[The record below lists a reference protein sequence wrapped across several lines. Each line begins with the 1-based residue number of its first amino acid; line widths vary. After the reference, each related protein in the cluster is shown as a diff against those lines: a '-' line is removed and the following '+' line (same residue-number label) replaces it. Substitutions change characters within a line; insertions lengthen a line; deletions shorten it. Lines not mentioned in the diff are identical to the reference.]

1 MTTLLQRMQDD
12 MKLRNLAA
20 STQASYAQHV
30 SMLAKHF
37 DKSPET
43 IAPEEIRSYQSYLST
58 EKRSAPATVAI
69 TVSALRFLYGVTL
82 QRSWVMEET
91 IPMPKRPEALPAVLS
106 PGEVVEL
113 LECVPQAKHRAILMS
128 CYAAGLRVSEVVRLK
143 PGDIDTRR
151 MVIRIEQGK
160 GRRDRYVMLSSRLVD
175 ALEKWR
181 ELGKAK
187 QWLFPGNRPDNPITR
202 HAVEKACREARRRS
216 GIRKPITPHGLRHAF
231 AVHML
236 ENGTDIRTI
245 QLLLGHSNIST
256 TANYLRLATTQVCS
270 ATSPLD
276 LLPRVIELP
285 TEVRLERSR
294 SDRLELEI

>member
-37 DKSPET
+37 DRSPET
-43 IAPEEIRSYQSYLST
+43 IAPEEIRSYQLYLSA
-58 EKRSAPATVAI
+58 EKKSAPATVAI
-69 TVSALRFLYGVTL
+69 AVSALRFLYGVTL

-91 IPMPKRPEALPAVLS
+91 LPMPKRPEALPAVLS
-106 PGEVVEL
+106 PDEVVEF

-160 GRRDRYVMLSSRLVD
+160 GRRDRYVMLSIRLAN
-175 ALEKWR
+175 ALEKWQ
-181 ELGKAK
+181 ELGRPK
-187 QWLFPGNRPDNPITR
+187 QWLFPGNRPENPITR
-202 HAVEKACREARRRS
+202 HAVEKACREARRCS
-216 GIRKPITPHGLRHAF
+216 GINKPVTPHGLRHAF

-245 QLLLGHSNIST
+245 QLLLGHSNIAA

-285 TEVRLERSR
+285 TQ
-294 SDRLELEI
+294 I

>member
-1 MTTLLQRMQDD
+1 MTTLLQRMQGD

-37 DKSPET
+37 DRSPET
-43 IAPEEIRSYQSYLST
+43 IAPEEIRSYQLYLST
-58 EKRSAPATVAI
+58 EKKSAPAMVAI
-69 TVSALRFLYGVTL
+69 AVSALRFLYGVTL

-91 IPMPKRPEALPAVLS
+91 LPMPKRPQALPVVLS
-106 PGEVVEL
+106 PDEVVEF

-128 CYAAGLRVSEVVRLK
+128 CYAPGLRVSEVIRLK

-160 GRRDRYVMLSSRLVD
+160 GQRDRYVMLSTRLGT
-175 ALEKWR
+175 ALEKWQ
-181 ELGKAK
+181 EFGKPK
-187 QWLFPGNRPDNPITR
+187 QWLFPGNPPENPITR
-202 HAVEKACREARRRS
+202 HAVEKVCRVARRRS
-216 GIRKPITPHGLRHAF
+216 GISKPVTPHGLRHAF

-245 QLLLGHSNIST
+245 QLLLGHRNIAA

-270 ATSPLD
+270 ATSPMD

-285 TEVRLERSR
+285 TQ
-294 SDRLELEI
+294 I

>member
-82 QRSWVMEET
+82 QRSWVMEEA
-91 IPMPKRPEALPAVLS
+91 IPMPKRPDVLPAVLS
-106 PGEVVEL
+106 PDEVAEF
-113 LECVPQAKHRAILMS
+113 LECDAQAKHRAILMS
-128 CYAAGLRVSEVVRLK
+128 CYAAGLRVSEAVRLK

-160 GRRDRYVMLSSRLVD
+160 GRRDRYVMLSTRLGTAV
-175 ALEKWR
+175 AGTR
-181 ELGKAK
+181 AK
-187 QWLFPGNRPDNPITR
+187 LRP
-202 HAVEKACREARRRS
+202 
-216 GIRKPITPHGLRHAF
+216 
-231 AVHML
+231 
-236 ENGTDIRTI
+236 
-245 QLLLGHSNIST
+245 
-256 TANYLRLATTQVCS
+256 
-270 ATSPLD
+270 
-276 LLPRVIELP
+276 
-285 TEVRLERSR
+285 
-294 SDRLELEI
+294 